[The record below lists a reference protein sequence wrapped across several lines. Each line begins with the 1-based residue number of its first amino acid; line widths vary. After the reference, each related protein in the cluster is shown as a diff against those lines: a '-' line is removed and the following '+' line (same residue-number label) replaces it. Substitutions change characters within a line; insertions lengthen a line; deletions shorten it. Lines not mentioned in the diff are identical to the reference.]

1 MLQDLGRGSGL
12 KLWVTKVSD
21 FCLRSSVSRCS
32 FSKRARR
39 SKTYGL
45 VVAVTLVGLRRQQRT
60 RPDTRDFC
68 KTSMSVQS
76 GGLVRP
82 RPPLCPPAEGQ
93 RCRASLAVKVCVES
107 LISVPTAVH
116 LVTVAPT
123 RAKSCPTVLLRERR
137 AKSANTPHSRTQTT
151 LVFYAFESSQP
162 LQPLPSRIWDLGCR
176 SSSFFMVCCLAVGIR
191 ASVLSVLWWPGFVSW
206 PAFWASRF
214 VSQPVTVSWEL
225 GFVF

>member
-1 MLQDLGRGSGL
+1 MTCAFDPASTAAAFQSESAVP
-12 KLWVTKVSD
+12 KLMVWLWLSAWSVFPTVANKARHAG
-21 FCLRSSVSRCS
+21 FCE
-32 FSKRARR
+32 
-39 SKTYGL
+39 
-45 VVAVTLVGLRRQQRT
+45 
-60 RPDTRDFC
+60 
-68 KTSMSVQS
+68 TSMSVQ
-76 GGLVRP
+76 GG
-82 RPPLCPPAEGQ
+82 PLCPLAEGQ

-107 LISVPTAVH
+107 LISMPTAVR

-123 RAKSCPTVLLRERR
+123 GAKNCPTVLLRERR

-214 VSQPVTVSWEL
+214 VSQPVAVSWEL